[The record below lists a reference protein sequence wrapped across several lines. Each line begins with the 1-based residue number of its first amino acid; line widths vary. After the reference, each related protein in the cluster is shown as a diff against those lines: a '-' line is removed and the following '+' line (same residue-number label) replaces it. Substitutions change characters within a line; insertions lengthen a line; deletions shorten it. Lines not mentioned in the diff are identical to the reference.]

1 MKQLLEKI
9 FKISESGSTVK
20 TELIAGSTTFFTMA
34 YIIFVQPAVLSSAGM
49 NFGAVMAA
57 TCISA
62 AFASIMMGLFANY
75 PIALAPVMGEN
86 FFFAFTVVIALGVK
100 WETALGIVFI
110 SGILFLLMSLFDV
123 RELLINS
130 IPPSLKSGI
139 TVGIGLFIAFIG
151 LVYAGVVE
159 KSPGGILKIGHL
171 DKSYVIV
178 ALIGLV
184 LISVLKYFNIKGALI
199 IGMIAS
205 AAASIPL
212 GVTEFHGLVS
222 MPPSLEPTFM
232 KMNLVDVFTVK
243 YLPLVIVFLF
253 MLMFDTVGTVVGV
266 TEQAGLV
273 DKNGNIKN
281 IKRILITD
289 STATVAGAVLGT
301 STVSAYIES
310 SAGVNVGGRTGLT
323 AVTTGVLFLVA
334 LFFEPLV
341 KMLGGGFSV
350 NSTVLYPVIAPA
362 LIVVGS
368 MMISH
373 LSKIDYSDITEYLPA
388 YLIIIGIP
396 FTYSIADGLAFGFIF
411 YPVLKILTGKIREIS
426 KVMIFLG
433 LIFILRYVF
442 LNY

>member
-9 FKISESGSTVK
+9 FKITESGSTVK
-20 TELIAGSTTFFTMA
+20 TEVIAGSTTFFTMA

-171 DKSYVIV
+171 DKTYVIV

-199 IGMIAS
+199 IGMVVS
-205 AAASIPL
+205 AIASIPL
-212 GVTEFHGLVS
+212 GVSEFHGLVS
-222 MPPSLEPTFM
+222 LPPSLEPTFM
-232 KMNLVDVFTVK
+232 KMNLVDVFTLK
-243 YLPLVIVFLF
+243 HIPLVIVFLF

-310 SAGVNVGGRTGLT
+310 SAGVNVGGRTGLS
-323 AVTTGVLFLVA
+323 AVTTGVLFLAA

-350 NSTVLYPVIAPA
+350 NSAVLYPVIAPA

-433 LIFILRYVF
+433 LIFILRYIF

>member
-1 MKQLLEKI
+1 LQQLLEKI
-9 FKISESGSTVK
+9 FKISQSGSTVK
-20 TELIAGSTTFFTMA
+20 TELIAGATTFFTMA

-62 AFASIMMGLFANY
+62 AFASIMMGFFANH

-86 FFFAFTVVIALGVK
+86 FFFAFTVVLALGVK
-100 WETALGIVFI
+100 WETALGIVFV

-171 DKSYVIV
+171 NKAYVII

-184 LISVLKYFNIKGALI
+184 IISVLKYFNIKGALI

-205 AAASIPL
+205 AAASIPF
-212 GVTEFHGLVS
+212 GVAVFHGRFII
-222 MPPSLEPTFM
+222 PPSKVPTFF
-232 KMNLVDVFTVK
+232 KMNLIDVFTWK
-243 YLPLVIVFLF
+243 HLPIVIVFLF

-273 DKNGNIKN
+273 DENGNIKN

-310 SAGVNVGGRTGLT
+310 SAGVNVGGRTGLS
-323 AVTTGVLFLVA
+323 AVITGLLFLSA

-341 KMLGGGFSV
+341 KMIGGGFSV
-350 NSTVLYPVIAPA
+350 NGNILYPVIAPA
-362 LIVVGS
+362 LIIVGS

-433 LIFILRYVF
+433 IVFILRYVF

>member
-1 MKQLLEKI
+1 MTRLLEKI
-9 FKISESGSTVK
+9 FKINQSGSTVK

-49 NFGAVMAA
+49 DFGAVMAA

-62 AFASIMMGLFANY
+62 AFASIMMGVFANH

-86 FFFAFTVVIALGVK
+86 FFFAFTVVLALGVK
-100 WETALGIVFI
+100 WETALGIVFV

-130 IPPSLKSGI
+130 IPASLKSGI
-139 TVGIGLFIAFIG
+139 TAGIGLFIAFIG

-171 DKSYVIV
+171 NKGYVIV
-178 ALIGLV
+178 ALTGLV
-184 LISVLKYFNIKGALI
+184 IISVLKYYNVKGALI
-199 IGMIAS
+199 IGMVAS
-205 AAASIPL
+205 ALVSIPL
-212 GVTEFHGLVS
+212 GITQFQGIVS
-222 MPPSLEPTFM
+222 LPPSIEPTFL
-232 KMNLVDVFTVK
+232 KMNLMDVFTFTHM
-243 YLPLVIVFLF
+243 PIVIVFLF

-273 DKNGNIKN
+273 DKDGNIKN

-289 STATVAGAVLGT
+289 STATVLGSVLGT

-310 SAGVNVGGRTGLT
+310 SAGVNAGGRTGLS
-323 AVTTGVLFLVA
+323 AVITGLLFLAA

-341 KMLGGGFSV
+341 KMIGGGL
-350 NSTVLYPVIAPA
+350 NLQGIVLYPVIAPA

-368 MMISH
+368 MMISN
-373 LSKIDYSDITEYLPA
+373 LSKIDYTDITEYLPA

-433 LIFILRYVF
+433 VIFILRYIF

>member
-1 MKQLLEKI
+1 MLKLLEKI
-9 FKISESGSTVK
+9 FKIRESGSSVK
-20 TELIAGSTTFFTMA
+20 TELVAGLTTFFTMA
-34 YIIFVQPAVLSSAGM
+34 YIIFVQPAVLSSVGM
-49 NFGAVMAA
+49 DFGAVMAA

-62 AFASIMMGLFANY
+62 AFASIMMGLYANH

-86 FFFAFTVVIALGVK
+86 FFFAFTVVLALGVK
-100 WETALGIVFI
+100 WETALGIVFV

-130 IPPSLKSGI
+130 IPASLKSGI

-159 KSPGGILKIGHL
+159 KSPGGVLKIGHL
-171 DKSYVIV
+171 NKSYVII

-184 LISVLKYFNIKGALI
+184 IISVLKYYNIKGALI
-199 IGMIAS
+199 IGMVAS
-205 AAASIPL
+205 AVVSIPL
-212 GVTEFHGLVS
+212 GVAEFHGLVS
-222 MPPSLEPTFM
+222 LPPSIEPTFL
-232 KMNLVDVFTVK
+232 KMNLADVFTFK
-243 YLPLVIVFLF
+243 HIPIVIVFLF

-273 DKNGNIKN
+273 DENGNIKR

-310 SAGVNVGGRTGLT
+310 SAGVNVGGRTGLS
-323 AVTTGVLFLVA
+323 AVTTGVLFLAA

-341 KMLGGGFSV
+341 KMIGGGITV
-350 NSTVLYPVIAPA
+350 NATVLYPVIAPA
-362 LIVVGS
+362 LIIVGS

-426 KVMIFLG
+426 KIMIFLG
-433 LIFILRYVF
+433 LIFVLRYVF